1 MPWHAEEPQ
10 QQHETSEQEQAGSSA
25 AVAAAALP
33 SRPRFFTPRE
43 VARLQGFPESFLIDG
58 PNENRWYHQGGNAV
72 CPGVVAKIA
81 KQMLAALKLP
91 AESTESRE
99 PRSTEEQPLR
109 AVEFFAGLGGWS
121 CALKQPSTGGAD
133 PLPPVEVVAAYEVD
147 RVCCD
152 VFAHNHGL
160 RPSNQSIETLDAAAL
175 SAHRADLWVL
185 SPPCQPFTRGGSAKV
200 RDDGDNR
207 SAALLRLV
215 QILGDMDAPPAYW
228 LMENVAGFC
237 GTNSWRR
244 MHAVLSSRGY
254 RVEEYLLCPS
264 ELLGVPNIRLRYYCV
279 ATLRAA
285 AGGGCSAPTPSSADM
300 GQGDVHIPRELP
312 SASSA
317 AGASPKPLSHYLERD
332 AVVHPEAAID
342 VQALFSKAPTFRFE
356 IVRADAMLTS
366 CFTKSCKM
374 VILSRFACCPSR

>member
-10 QQHETSEQEQAGSSA
+10 QQHETSEQEQAE
-25 AVAAAALP
+25 AVSEEALP

-58 PNENRWYHQGGNAV
+58 PNVHRWYYQCGNAV

-81 KQMLAALKLP
+81 KKMLAALKLP

-207 SAALLRLV
+207 SAALLRLLQV
-215 QILGDMDAPPAYW
+215 LGEMDAPPAYW

-285 AGGGCSAPTPSSADM
+285 AGGGCSAPTTSSADM

-356 IVRADAMLTS
+356 IVRGDAMLTS